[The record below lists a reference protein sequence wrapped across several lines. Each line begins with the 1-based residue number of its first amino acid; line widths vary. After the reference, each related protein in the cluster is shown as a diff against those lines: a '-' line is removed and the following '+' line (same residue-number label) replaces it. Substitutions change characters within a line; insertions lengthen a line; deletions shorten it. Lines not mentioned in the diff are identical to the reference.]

1 VSVLHYTTTPLPS
14 ARPAAPTTG
23 IVSLTHFNRALTG
36 YDKKTHQKTS

>member
-23 IVSLTHFNRALTG
+23 IVSLTHFNRLTG